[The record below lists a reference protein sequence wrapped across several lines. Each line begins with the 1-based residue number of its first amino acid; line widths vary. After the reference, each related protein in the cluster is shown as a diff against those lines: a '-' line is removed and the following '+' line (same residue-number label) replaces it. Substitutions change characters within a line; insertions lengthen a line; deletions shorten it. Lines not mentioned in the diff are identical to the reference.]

1 MKGFFKEF
9 KAFALRGNVFDLAVG
24 VIIGGAFQKI
34 VNSLV
39 NDIIMPLISLL
50 TKGNDFSNKF
60 IVLGEG
66 EYDTIAEATADG
78 AAILTYGNF
87 IGAVINFLIMAF
99 VIFIFIKL
107 LNKLSRLGKKEDEKP
122 SAPTTKKCPYCKCE
136 IDIEAVKC
144 PHCISD
150 LTEEEAV

>member
-9 KAFALRGNVFDLAVG
+9 KEFAMRGNVIDLAVG

-34 VNSLV
+34 VSSLV

-50 TKGNDFSNKF
+50 TKGTDFTNKF

-66 EYDTIAEATADG
+66 EYATVAEATEAG

-87 IGAVINFLIMAF
+87 ISAVVDFIIMAF
-99 VIFIFIKL
+99 VIFLFI
-107 LNKLSRLGKKEDEKP
+107 
-122 SAPTTKKCPYCKCE
+122 
-136 IDIEAVKC
+136 
-144 PHCISD
+144 
-150 LTEEEAV
+150 